1 MKTQKDFLRALIA
14 ALEQAGIPYML
25 CGSMSSSFHGQ
36 PRATNDADMVI
47 DPASADQLNQFLDRL
62 GSEFYVS
69 RPAAA
74 ESLAN
79 RSMFNVIDIDSG
91 WKADLMIRKA
101 RPYSRQEFSRRQ
113 MAVIMGLDVF
123 VVSPEDSI
131 LTKLEWSKES
141 QSPLQFDDAL
151 SVFRFQRDRL
161 NLDYL
166 RKWAAQLNIS
176 DLLEKVLIQP

>member
-1 MKTQKDFLRALIA
+1 MRTQKDFLRALIA
-14 ALEQAGIPYML
+14 ALEQAAIPYML

-62 GSEFYVS
+62 GSECYVS

-141 QSPLQFDDAL
+141 QSRLQFDDAL
-151 SVFRFQRDRL
+151 SVFQFQRDRL
-161 NLDYL
+161 DLDYL
-166 RKWAAQLNIS
+166 RKWAAHLNIS